1 MWLSLI
7 FLVEKKKRVDTFSV
21 HGHHNSLLF
30 FWAVSSSAMSKRE
43 LDQHDLLPV
52 KNGERPA
59 FEQEV
64 QFSDDDSDAFES
76 DEDEIFQQ
84 SEDEADAENSMDLDT
99 KKTQVWLPGTQLA
112 HDEVL
117 EADMSAYELLHNIN
131 VKWPCLTFDIV
142 WDQLGEER
150 RTYPA
155 TCYVVTGTQADQAN
169 HNEIQII
176 KCSNLVKT
184 QVDDNSS
191 VSSAESADEDPVLIY
206 RAIPVI
212 GGTNR
217 IRTTQQRDFPHLVA
231 AMNETGKIFLYNI
244 DAHLRSLDSD
254 SSAATISK
262 DPTQNRP
269 IHTITSHSA
278 EGYALDWSPL
288 IAGKLVTGDNDGRIF
303 VTSRSSDGVFTTDTK
318 PYLGHRG
325 SVEDLQWSP
334 SEKTVFASCSS
345 DGTLKIWDTRS
356 KKHAPAISVKAHK
369 ADVNVISWNPS
380 VNYLIASGSDDGEIS
395 VWDLRTFSSQTAEK
409 PATPVASFTWHKQA
423 ITSIQWHPTDESV
436 LVASGA
442 DDQVTIWDLSVEL
455 DPEEQAAKQ
464 AEGMG
469 DVPSQLMFVH
479 MGQKDIKEVRWH
491 KQLPG
496 VVLTTAASGFNV
508 FSSAHQS

>member
-1 MWLSLI
+1 
-7 FLVEKKKRVDTFSV
+7 
-21 HGHHNSLLF
+21 
-30 FWAVSSSAMSKRE
+30 MSKRE
-43 LDQHDLLPV
+43 LDQNQLLPV

-64 QFSDDDSDAFES
+64 QFSDEDSDDFES

-84 SEDEADAENSMDLDT
+84 SEDEDDAAADDMRVDAQ
-99 KKTQVWLPGTQLA
+99 KAQVWLPGTHLA
-112 HDEVL
+112 RDEVL
-117 EADMSAYELLHNIN
+117 EADQSAYELLHNVN
-131 VKWPCLTFDIV
+131 AKWPCLTFDV
-142 WDQLGEER
+142 LWDRLGEER

-155 TCYVVTGTQADQAN
+155 TCYIVTGTQADQAK
-169 HNEIQII
+169 HNEIQVI

-191 VSSAESADEDPVLIY
+191 VSSAESTDEEPILNY
-206 RAIPVI
+206 RAIPVV

-217 IRTTQQRDFPHLVA
+217 IRATQQRDMPHLVA
-231 AMNETGKIFLYNI
+231 AMNESGNVFIYDIEAHIQSI
-244 DAHLRSLDSD
+244 DSEAG
-254 SSAATISK
+254 AGTISK
-262 DPTQNRP
+262 DPSQNKP
-269 IHTITSHSA
+269 IHTIKSHSST
-278 EGYALDWSPL
+278 EGYALDWSSL
-288 IAGKLVTGDNDGRIF
+288 IPGKLLTGDNDGRIF
-303 VTSRSSDGVFTTDTK
+303 VTMRNVDGGFTTDAK
-318 PYLGHRG
+318 PFSGHDG

-356 KKHAPAISVKAHK
+356 KKRVPAISVKAHDT
-369 ADVNVISWNPS
+369 DVNVISWNPT
-380 VNYLIASGSDDGEIS
+380 VNYLIASGSDDGQIS
-395 VWDLRTFSSQTAEK
+395 VWDLRTFAQQTAEQ
-409 PATPVASFTWHKQA
+409 PATPVASFSWHKQA

-455 DPEEQAAKQ
+455 DAEEQAAKQ

-479 MGQKDIKEVRWH
+479 MGQKDIKEVRWN

-496 VVLTTAASGFNV
+496 VVLTTAATGFNV
-508 FSSAHQS
+508 FRSAYQS